1 MTTCSENSVPQL
13 DTDSAMD
20 LISRHADQLVGS
32 LRCFDRVIMHG
43 TLLDV
48 AHPGALLV
56 SMRAAGFKPRD
67 LARYAQPIN
76 QKVRE
81 HIIGL
86 ARQHGVPIEVV
97 TRKDFRQE
105 DRVAAILRERGTH
118 PGLVH
123 VFAVKERAMVFDI
136 RHARADGYA
145 QVIVR
150 RGACLHYYLYW
161 IDPMLGLIHVRV
173 PTWLPLRLQVYFNGH
188 SWLASQLEAAGISYQ
203 MADNALSQCG
213 DWKQAQALADGL
225 DPRVLHDKLKELT
238 QVCCPASGQ
247 FPNGYHWCLTQVE
260 YALDLVFKEQGPVDR
275 LFEELARQAV
285 LAIKA
290 EDVARFLGKRLPLGH
305 DTQVTSHLGRRYAGL
320 RLKHS
325 FGPASVKLYNRPG
338 GILRLEMTTYD
349 VSFFKHYRQVVHR
362 DGSQEQCLAVMKKSI
377 YSVRDLAQLM
387 RAGIQRYSQWL
398 ASLREHT
405 AGQQEATRLGR
416 PAHDAQGRSY
426 RGFNPFLEEDEQV
439 LQTLLRGEHA
449 LAGVTARRLRCL
461 LPGWTRG
468 RISRLLRRF
477 RLHGL
482 LRKIGHTYTYHL
494 TALARRVV
502 TAVLDIK
509 NTLMV
514 PRLATAAVAN

>member
-1 MTTCSENSVPQL
+1 MTTPSDKSAPQL
-13 DTDSAMD
+13 DTDSATD
-20 LISRHADQLVGS
+20 LISRYASQLVGS

-43 TLLDV
+43 TLIDV

-56 SMRAAGFKPRD
+56 SMQAAGFKPRD
-67 LARYAQPIN
+67 LARYAQPIT
-76 QKVRE
+76 QQVRE

-86 ARQHGVPIEVV
+86 ARQHGLEIEMV
-97 TRKDFRQE
+97 TRKNFRQE
-105 DRVAAILRERGTH
+105 DRVAAILKTRGTH

-123 VFAVKERAMVFDI
+123 VFAVKEAAMVFDT

-188 SWLASQLEAAGISYQ
+188 SWLAHQLQAAGISYQ
-203 MADNALSQCG
+203 LADNALSQCG
-213 DWKQAQALADGL
+213 DWKRAQELADGL

-238 QVCCPASGQ
+238 QVCCPATQQ

-260 YALDLVFKEQGPVDR
+260 YAQDLVFKDQESVDQ

-285 LAIKA
+285 LTIKA
-290 EDVARFLGKRLPLGH
+290 DDVARFLGKRLPMGH

-338 GILRLEMTTYD
+338 GVLRLEMTTYD
-349 VSFFKHYRQVVHR
+349 VSFFKHYRQVVHQ
-362 DGSQEQCLAVMKKSI
+362 DGTKEQCLAAMKKSI
-377 YSVRDLAQLM
+377 YSLRDLAQLM
-387 RAGIQRYSQWL
+387 QAGIKRYSQWL

-405 AGQQEATRLGR
+405 AGQREATRLGQ
-416 PAHDAQGRSY
+416 PAHDPQGRSY
-426 RGFNPFLEEDEQV
+426 RGFNPFLEQDERV

-449 LAGVTARRLRCL
+449 LAGVTARRLRSL
-461 LPGWTRG
+461 LKGWTRG
-468 RISRLLRRF
+468 RISRLLKRF

-494 TALARRVV
+494 TPLARRVV

-509 NTLMV
+509 HTMMV
-514 PRLATAAVAN
+514 PQLAASAVEN